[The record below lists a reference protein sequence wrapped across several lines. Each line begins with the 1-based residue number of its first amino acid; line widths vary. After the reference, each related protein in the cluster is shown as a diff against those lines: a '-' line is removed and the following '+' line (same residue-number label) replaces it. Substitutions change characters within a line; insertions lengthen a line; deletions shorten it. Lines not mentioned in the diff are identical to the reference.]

1 MSEPLKIYEN
11 ILWSLL
17 DEGSQLYILNILMES
32 GFKGETKI
40 ISKIDGDTTIMTVND
55 KFGHELELPINIL
68 DILND

>member
-1 MSEPLKIYEN
+1 MSESLKIYEN

-40 ISKIDGDTTIMTVND
+40 ISKILGDTSVMTVTDNYD
-55 KFGHELELPINIL
+55 HEIELPINIV
-68 DILND
+68 DILNN

>member
-40 ISKIDGDTTIMTVND
+40 TSKIDRDTTIMIIND